1 MRSIT
6 WFARVSLFIIYFW
19 FGSLKLLG
27 TSPAE
32 FLVHELFNIT
42 LYHLT
47 NFKTF
52 TICFGL
58 FECLIAISWLIPKI
72 TFIAYYAVIIHV
84 IFTFV
89 PVIALTELTWSS
101 TFTPTIIGQYII
113 KNILLLSCIM
123 FVKENYKLALER
135 NKH

>member
-19 FGSLKLLG
+19 FGSLKLMG

-32 FLVHELFNIT
+32 TLVHELFNIT
-42 LYHLT
+42 LYNLT

-52 TICFGL
+52 AICFGL
-58 FECLIAISWLIPKI
+58 FECFIAIGWLIPKI

-84 IFTFV
+84 IFTFI
-89 PVIALTELTWSS
+89 PIIALTELTWTS

-113 KNILLLSCIM
+113 KNLLLLSCIM
-123 FVKENYKLALER
+123 FVKENYKLALEEE
-135 NKH
+135 